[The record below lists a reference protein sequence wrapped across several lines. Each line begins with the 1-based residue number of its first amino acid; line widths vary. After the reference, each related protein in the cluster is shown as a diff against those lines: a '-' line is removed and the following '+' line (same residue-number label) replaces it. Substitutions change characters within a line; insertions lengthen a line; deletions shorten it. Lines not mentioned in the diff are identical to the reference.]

1 MTISRSMKTLA
12 VLVLLLALFASIT
25 VARGGGSRRCASRA
39 QKKAF
44 KRAAKAG
51 NGEGMNMCVMCWM
64 YTHIV
69 RALGVLEAM
78 KRDVSH

>member
-1 MTISRSMKTLA
+1 MKTLA

-25 VARGGGSRRCASRA
+25 VARGGGSRRCASRE

-51 NGEGMNMCVMCWM
+51 NGLCTCVSGTYTVCMRVFTIHDRDCGM
-64 YTHIV
+64 
-69 RALGVLEAM
+69 
-78 KRDVSH
+78 KD